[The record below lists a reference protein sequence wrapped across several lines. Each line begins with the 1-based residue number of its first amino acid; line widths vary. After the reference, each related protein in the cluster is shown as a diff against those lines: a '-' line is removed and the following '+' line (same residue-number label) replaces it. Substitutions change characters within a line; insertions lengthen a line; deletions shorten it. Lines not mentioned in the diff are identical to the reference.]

1 MRFLT
6 KSPQFPSSVLSLW
19 SHRSL
24 SSWSEPSSWYMEVQK
39 KKKQK
44 FLLYGLK
51 ACAVGVVF
59 EMEIYATRYNL
70 GQYMCHLRPWAC
82 WLLSGFWE
90 IPGPDNTNWVQRSRS
105 IEKWESSKFSGTL
118 HSFIN
123 HGSQPGEGSRSLAG
137 SQAGNTITRP
147 HLQSTSK

>member
-1 MRFLT
+1 MQEAVAVAIADADTLSGLVVENHKQQNGAKRVQNRQPGSFRGLRSFQT
-6 KSPQFPSSVLSLW
+6 ENALSNQIPTVSIFRPIIVKSSKFIIMV
-19 SHRSL
+19 RAIIMV
-24 SSWSEPSSWYMEVQK
+24 YGGTK

-82 WLLSGFWE
+82 WLLSGF
-90 IPGPDNTNWVQRSRS
+90 
-105 IEKWESSKFSGTL
+105 
-118 HSFIN
+118 
-123 HGSQPGEGSRSLAG
+123 
-137 SQAGNTITRP
+137 
-147 HLQSTSK
+147 